1 MSNISIPKI
10 IALSFIVL
18 ILCGTVLLTLP
29 ISSQSGHSLG
39 IIDALFTITS
49 GSCVTGLSLFDIHST
64 LTLFGQIVLLVC
76 IQMGGLGLITFAG
89 LVILSFRKNLGY
101 QEAMIV
107 KEGLNQSS
115 IEGIKKF
122 IVHIFMLVFFIE
134 GAGTLL
140 LFLSTIRTLGFTWTN
155 FYFSIFHAISAFC
168 NAGFSLFSDNLSSQN
183 GNVFEMLTIAS
194 LIILGGLGFAVLDTL
209 WAKINGKKAKFNA
222 SQKLAIRT
230 TIILLVVGTLLTYL
244 FEFSN
249 PATLG
254 PLSESSKWV
263 ASFFQSVT
271 TRTAG
276 FNSVNIGG
284 LSQASIFLFMILMF
298 IGASPGSTGGGIKT
312 TTLGVLVATLISV
325 LKNRDKVVI
334 YKRTIP
340 HRVVYGAIA
349 ILFLSL
355 LFIFII
361 TLLILIVQPTL
372 PFISVLF
379 EVISAFAT
387 VGLSLGITAKLCA
400 TAKVLL
406 VVTMLTGR
414 IGPITFALFL
424 TKKRGKSPYEY
435 PEESVIIG

>member
-1 MSNISIPKI
+1 MRGISIPKI

-18 ILCGTVLLTLP
+18 ILLGAFLLTLP
-29 ISSQSGHSLG
+29 ISSQSGHSIG
-39 IIDALFTITS
+39 FVDALFTATS

-89 LVILSFRKNLGY
+89 LVILSFRRNLGY
-101 QEAMIV
+101 QEAQIV
-107 KEGLNQSS
+107 KEGLNQST
-115 IEGIKKF
+115 IEGIRKF
-122 IVHIFMLVFFIE
+122 ILHIFVLVFFIE
-134 GAGTLL
+134 GAGCLL
-140 LFLSTIRTLGFTWTN
+140 LFISTVKTLGVTWTN

-168 NAGFSLFSDNLSSQN
+168 NAGFSLFSDNLASQN
-183 GNVFEMLTIAS
+183 GNVLEMLTIS
-194 LIILGGLGFAVLDTL
+194 GLIILGGLGFTVLDAL
-209 WAKINGKKAKFNA
+209 WAKIQGKKVKFNA
-222 SQKLAIRT
+222 SQKLVIRT
-230 TIILLVVGTLLTYL
+230 TLILLVVGTLLTYL
-244 FEFSN
+244 FEFRN

-254 PLSESSKWV
+254 PLSEGSKWV
-263 ASFFQSVT
+263 AAFFQSVT

-284 LSQASIFLFMILMF
+284 LSQASVFLFMILMF
-298 IGASPGSTGGGIKT
+298 VGASPGSTGGGIKT
-312 TTLGVLVATLISV
+312 TTLGVLVATLMSV

-387 VGLSLGITAKLCA
+387 VGLSLGITAKLCVV
-400 TAKVLL
+400 AKLL
-406 VVTMLTGR
+406 IVVTMFIGR

-424 TKKRGKSPYEY
+424 TKKGNKSPFEY